1 VAAEDRK
8 GISEAAGEFNESIA
22 GRVAVVVGAAGG
34 MGRAIAARLA
44 GAGCRLA
51 LVDLEEAALRGLA
64 GELGLGEGALVCP
77 ADITDRS
84 QVDGAAAEVEKRF
97 GGAHILVNAAG
108 INTPQRTLADMSAE
122 QWERVIA
129 VNLSGVFHC
138 TQAFFELMRRGGG
151 GTVVTI
157 ASTAAHLVS
166 PGAGAHYCAA
176 KRALLS
182 LTESINIEEGK
193 HGIRACAISPGE
205 VDTPLVDKR
214 PEPPSAERRA
224 AMLRAGDVAEAV
236 HYVVT
241 RPARVVVSD
250 LVVWSAAQISGVCVV

>member
-1 VAAEDRK
+1 MSEDRK
-8 GISEAAGEFNESIA
+8 EAAEAAGEFSESIA
-22 GRVAVVVGAAGG
+22 GRSAVVVGAAGG
-34 MGRAIAARLA
+34 MGRVIAGRLA
-44 GAGCRLA
+44 GAGCRLG
-51 LVDLEEAALRGLA
+51 LVDLAEGPLRAVA
-64 GELGLGEGALVCP
+64 GELGLGKQALVYP
-77 ADITDRS
+77 ADITDRA

-97 GGAHILVNAAG
+97 GGAQILVNAAG

-122 QWERVIA
+122 QWERVIS

-138 TQAFFELMRRGGG
+138 TQAFIELMRRGGG
-151 GTVVTI
+151 GSVVTI

-193 HGIRACAISPGE
+193 HGIRACTISPGE

-224 AMLRAGDVAEAV
+224 TMLRAGDVAEAV
-236 HYVVT
+236 YYVVT

-250 LVVWSAAQISGVCVV
+250 LVVWSAAQISGVYVV